1 MNWTDLWLCCSM
13 LASSWTCPNCF
24 SRICNISTSD
34 FRISF
39 CRWISSVKYI
49 NAAYMTSDI
58 DKQYKYIIDILNLKD
73 LYNVCKLRSWNFLLP
88 VELLVDHQ
96 EECIYTH
103 VNKMYQNSE
112 ISSND
117 WTNLKVAL
125 IMQTTEIT
133 HILIEHMH
141 TYTGTH
147 NKKLHILV
155 IYKVCT

>member
-1 MNWTDLWLCCSM
+1 
-13 LASSWTCPNCF
+13 
-24 SRICNISTSD
+24 
-34 FRISF
+34 
-39 CRWISSVKYI
+39 
-49 NAAYMTSDI
+49 
-58 DKQYKYIIDILNLKD
+58 
-73 LYNVCKLRSWNFLLP
+73 
-88 VELLVDHQ
+88 
-96 EECIYTH
+96 
-103 VNKMYQNSE
+103 MYQNSE